1 MAWRF
6 SKPAASSSAS
16 ASLPGSVDSSTAGAA
31 GSRFV
36 QRDFYLEHPDVS
48 ALTPE
53 EVQQLRQ
60 QLGIT
65 VHGEESLCPNP
76 VSSFVQASF
85 PQYILDALRKVGFS
99 APTPIQRQG
108 WPVAMK
114 GIDLVGL
121 AETGSGKTLAYLLP
135 AIVHV
140 NAQPVLV
147 DGEGPLALVL
157 APTREL
163 AEQIHEEVVR
173 FGQPCGVK
181 SCCVYGGVSKADQV
195 QVLRKA
201 PEVVVATPGR
211 LVDMLQH
218 KKTELGKCTF
228 FVLDEADRMLDM
240 GFEQQLAAILAHM
253 RADRQTLM
261 FSATWPAEVQ
271 ALASKVRAGGA
282 TSGGGGGAPPTVIVE
297 VGGAL
302 LEGGK
307 ANESITQRVLRCE
320 EAQKLPRLIELLEET
335 MDGSRI
341 LVFASSKRRC
351 DMLTKE
357 LRVDGWPALTLHGDK
372 SQEERDW
379 VLQQFK
385 DGEQPLLIATDVAQ
399 RGLDIKG
406 VVCVINYDCPNTG
419 EGYVHRI
426 GRTGRAGNSGTAYT
440 FVAAEDRRVAPDLV
454 RVLKGSGQTVPAELA
469 QLAQEARAEA
479 KYRPGAR
486 YQ

>member
-6 SKPAASSSAS
+6 SKPSAGTSAS
-16 ASLPGSVDSSTAGAA
+16 ASAGTSSSTAETLPASA
-31 GSRFV
+31 TSRFV

-53 EVQQLRQ
+53 QVQQMRQ

-76 VSSFVQASF
+76 VGSFIQASF

-99 APTPIQRQG
+99 APTPIQRQA

-114 GIDLVGL
+114 GVDLVGL

-181 SCCVYGGVSKADQV
+181 SCCVYGGVSKTEQV
-195 QVLRKA
+195 QALRKA

-218 KKTELGKCTF
+218 KKTELGKCTY

-240 GFEQQLAAILAHM
+240 GFEQQLTAILAHM

-261 FSATWPAEVQ
+261 FSATWPIEVQ
-271 ALASKVRAGGA
+271 ALASKVRAHGV
-282 TSGGGGGAPPTVIVE
+282 TNGGGAPAAVIVE

-406 VVCVINYDCPNTG
+406 VACVINYDCPNTG

-440 FVAAEDRRVAPDLV
+440 FVAAEDRRVAPELV
-454 RVLKGSGQTVPAELA
+454 RVLKGSGQTVPVELA

-479 KYRPGAR
+479 KYRPGSR